1 VVEGLVYEI
10 EAIDPL
16 TILAGAV
23 AMALVAVTASAVPAV
38 RAVRVPPVMALRAE

>member
-1 VVEGLVYEI
+1 VYEI

-23 AMALVAVTASAVPAV
+23 AMAMVAVAASAVPAM
-38 RAVRVPPVMALRAE
+38 RAVRVPPVMALRSE